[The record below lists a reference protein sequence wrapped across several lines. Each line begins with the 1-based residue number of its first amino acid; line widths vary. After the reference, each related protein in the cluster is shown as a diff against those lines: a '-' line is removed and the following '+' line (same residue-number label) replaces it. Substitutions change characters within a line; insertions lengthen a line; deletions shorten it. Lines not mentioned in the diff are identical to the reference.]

1 MISKLL
7 EADAKSVEETS
18 DIDSFDDTSDED
30 YETGRPRRST
40 RLSYALND
48 VDYSSSVPDDDVV
61 IMQVSF

>member
-18 DIDSFDDTSDED
+18 DVDSFDDTSDED

-40 RLSYALND
+40 RLCMSYAMSD
-48 VDYSSSVPDDDVV
+48 IDWSSSVPDDD
-61 IMQVSF
+61 MQVSF

>member
-18 DIDSFDDTSDED
+18 DVDSYDDTSDED

-40 RLSYALND
+40 RLCMSAMND
-48 VDYSSSVPDDDVV
+48 IDWSSSVPDDD
-61 IMQVSF
+61 MQVSF

>member
-18 DIDSFDDTSDED
+18 EVDSFDDTSDED

-40 RLSYALND
+40 RLCTSYAMSDND
-48 VDYSSSVPDDDVV
+48 WSSSVPDDD
-61 IMQVSF
+61 MQVSF